1 MKKIAVVFVVVT
13 LLLNAIAP
21 ALAYAATYLQG
32 AEVNADTL
40 IQDAYVVVTYYDSKN
55 KQKLEKG
62 WIDAIDETTFLI
74 RSGALFGKKTIAYD
88 KVLSVIM
95 SKKAT
100 SRGKQINE
108 VNRFI
113 REMEKREAGAK
124 ETEQAAI
131 QRLNQKT
138 VTVMPRGQIA
148 PSEIVKGWYA
158 HIVYTSQGAMGKA
171 ISQIADKD
179 SSHIALKYGAD
190 TYNIAYN
197 DIDTLIIAK
206 HLTEIEQYRETGAKY
221 NARVRVYAPSIQ
233 KGQMVG
239 RLIKMTHDTLV
250 IQAERATSP
259 RRLRAPDSIQQG
271 HTTFYQVPITAISH
285 IEVSMGQ
292 YRNTSKGLIIGL
304 AAGAGVA
311 ILIKTQVKGE
321 GFEGDGWE
329 AFTESVMTLIY
340 VPSIIGI
347 STLLGAITKSDK
359 WVKVSPQRLNLS
371 LAPLPAWPRQTGTS
385 SKGLRAALTFN
396 F

>member
-55 KQKLEKG
+55 KQKLEEG
-62 WIDAIDETTFLI
+62 WIDAIDEATFLI

-148 PSEIVKGWYA
+148 PSEVTEGWYTYM
-158 HIVYTSQGAMGKA
+158 VYTSQGATEKA
-171 ISQIADKD
+171 TSQIADKD
-179 SSHIALKYGAD
+179 ASHIALKYGAD
-190 TYNIAYN
+190 THNIAYN
-197 DIDTLIIAK
+197 DIDTLIVAK
-206 HLTEIEQYRETGAKY
+206 HLREIESYRETGAKY

-233 KGQMVG
+233 KGQVVG
-239 RLIKMTHDTLV
+239 RLIKMMQDTLV
-250 IQAERATSP
+250 IQKG
-259 RRLRAPDSIQQG
+259 RR
-271 HTTFYQVPITAISH
+271 FYQVPISSISTFD
-285 IEVSMGQ
+285 VSLKQ
-292 YRNTSKGLIIGL
+292 YRNTGKGFKIGL
-304 AAGAGVA
+304 AAGAVMT
-311 ILIKTQVKGE
+311 ILINVPNWG
-321 GFEGDGWE
+321 GGDLQGLAE
-329 AFTESVMTLIY
+329 LLATAIY
-340 VPSIIGI
+340 VPPIVIIP
-347 STLLGAITKSDK
+347 TLIGAITKSNK
-359 WVKVSPQRLNLS
+359 WVEVSPKRLNLS
-371 LAPLPAWPRQTGTS
+371 LAPLPAWPRQTGKS
-385 SKGLRAALTFN
+385 AKGLRAALTFN